1 MLTSFVTFVF
11 ISLHSSHWKTFSRTP
26 SCSQKPVSTLWCTK
40 SARFPFDIASEG
52 RATAQ
57 HVSCLIAAPNAKNLQ
72 NHALTKL
79 QMKAWWEALCP
90 VFVNCCPRVT
100 HSKRTIVSTHLHWRV
115 CVSCPQWCWHQCVPT
130 YESLITPRGK
140 GKHICLGS
148 DTSNVT
154 WRQEELHKRA
164 GGDKNTTQFID
175 PKSGTGLM
183 GNFNPVSITTG
194 LLQLVPIKKIKSSL
208 QSMKYI
214 KNDAAVFHW
223 D

>member
-1 MLTSFVTFVF
+1 MNNTPWRDYSQNFCIFKLLHSANADIICDICFYQSSQLPLENFFTHTFV
-11 ISLHSSHWKTFSRTP
+11 LTKACKH
-26 SCSQKPVSTLWCTK
+26 TLMYKIGAVPLRYCK
-40 SARFPFDIASEG
+40 RGESNR
-52 RATAQ
+52 

-148 DTSNVT
+148 DTSNLT

-164 GGDKNTTQFID
+164 GGDKNTLYSVYWSKERDRSDGKF
-175 PKSGTGLM
+175 
-183 GNFNPVSITTG
+183 
-194 LLQLVPIKKIKSSL
+194 
-208 QSMKYI
+208 
-214 KNDAAVFHW
+214 
-223 D
+223 